1 MQESIISGHCDP
13 RFEKVHEAF
22 SSSFKE
28 EFEVGASVAIE
39 NQGEIVVNL
48 WGLYQDA
55 SKKKTWEEDTI
66 VNVFSTT
73 KGVTATCIAKLID
86 EGLLDIEKKVSH
98 YWPEYGCNGKEDTK
112 VSDLLCHRAGMFG
125 FQEGLPINQWMDW
138 DKFIEILEKQAPF
151 HKPGSSQGYHAL
163 TYGWLVGEVV
173 RRVDGRTVGQY
184 FKEEIADPLNIDFKI
199 GLDTTDLDRCA
210 ETLLLSQEQ
219 NAKSP
224 LEYIR
229 YVPDFILPRQLKN
242 LKDSIKGG
250 HFLIAFESNSAQDED
265 YVNSQ
270 EWRKAEIPSANGHG
284 TAKSLAKL
292 YGILSTG
299 CSRDSFT
306 IMKPETI
313 QLATTP
319 LSSGPDSV
327 LFGSDITFGLGYE
340 VGNRMTNMGN
350 MSPKFS
356 NKMFGHAGVGGTVA
370 FGDLDKGLGYAFLC
384 NKQHE
389 LRKLYKTSN
398 ELVDALYTIV

>member
-1 MQESIISGHCDP
+1 M
-13 RFEKVHEAF
+13 
-22 SSSFKE
+22 
-28 EFEVGASVAIE
+28 
-39 NQGEIVVNL
+39 
-48 WGLYQDA
+48 
-55 SKKKTWEEDTI
+55 
-66 VNVFSTT
+66 
-73 KGVTATCIAKLID
+73 
-86 EGLLDIEKKVSH
+86 
-98 YWPEYGCNGKEDTK
+98 
-112 VSDLLCHRAGMFG
+112 
-125 FQEGLPINQWMDW
+125 
-138 DKFIEILEKQAPF
+138 
-151 HKPGSSQGYHAL
+151 
-163 TYGWLVGEVV
+163 
-173 RRVDGRTVGQY
+173 
-184 FKEEIADPLNIDFKI
+184 
-199 GLDTTDLDRCA
+199 
-210 ETLLLSQEQ
+210 
-219 NAKSP
+219 
-224 LEYIR
+224 
-229 YVPDFILPRQLKN
+229 
-242 LKDSIKGG
+242 
-250 HFLIAFESNSAQDED
+250 IAFESNSAQDED

-350 MSPKFS
+350 FSPRFS

-389 LRKLYKTSN
+389 LRELYKTSN
-398 ELVDALYTIV
+398 ELVDALYTVV

>member
-39 NQGEIVVNL
+39 YQGEMVVNL
-48 WGLYQDA
+48 WGGYQDA

-242 LKDSIKGG
+242 IK
-250 HFLIAFESNSAQDED
+250 
-265 YVNSQ
+265 
-270 EWRKAEIPSANGHG
+270 
-284 TAKSLAKL
+284 
-292 YGILSTG
+292 
-299 CSRDSFT
+299 
-306 IMKPETI
+306 
-313 QLATTP
+313 
-319 LSSGPDSV
+319 
-327 LFGSDITFGLGYE
+327 
-340 VGNRMTNMGN
+340 
-350 MSPKFS
+350 
-356 NKMFGHAGVGGTVA
+356 
-370 FGDLDKGLGYAFLC
+370 
-384 NKQHE
+384 
-389 LRKLYKTSN
+389 
-398 ELVDALYTIV
+398 